1 MITIKRTVAVADL
14 LLISPAALFMA
25 ALLVRSLQPLQ
36 YEPAHAAQQ
45 VIMWYAGRMWTLWVL
60 LIALPLTV
68 LIIGCAILLRSWNN
82 ALEVR
87 QAALPTIAAVR
98 ADTATLLIAATT
110 LAAVVFLA
118 VVAVHMLMN

>member
-1 MITIKRTVAVADL
+1 MNTIKRTVAVTDL
-14 LLISPAALFMA
+14 LLISPAALFMV
-25 ALLVRSLQPLQ
+25 ALLIRSLQPLQ
-36 YEPAHAAQQ
+36 YEPAHTAQQ

-68 LIIGCAILLRSWNN
+68 LMIGCAILLPSWKD

-87 QAALPTIAAVR
+87 QAERQTIAAVR
-98 ADTATLLIAATT
+98 ADKATLFIAATT

>member
-1 MITIKRTVAVADL
+1 MNTIKRTVAVTDL

-36 YEPAHAAQQ
+36 YEPAHTAQR

-68 LIIGCAILLRSWNN
+68 LIIGCALLLRSWND

-87 QAALPTIAAVR
+87 QAALPTIAAIR
-98 ADTATLLIAATT
+98 ADTAALFIAATT